1 MHKDSAPVLDVG
13 RPDMH
18 CTCHIF
24 EAIPNLTQSISSIQV
39 VNNQPYHFMKFDRF
53 VFIVILS
60 LVKTTTLVSATDAPT
75 KSPTAPPTVYA
86 GTSKWYVSYEDQ
98 VCKQDCEVADG
109 SECGGI
115 TRDSFTIANG
125 LYATAGACC
134 SARLSYLDVNYCED
148 RSLATPVGT
157 DMYYAKQSD
166 GYCVQD
172 TGDTMATVTDKLY
185 DGADACCS
193 GAMSWIPSV
202 YCTSRSE
209 AVAADRFSDKW
220 FGE

>member
-1 MHKDSAPVLDVG
+1 
-13 RPDMH
+13 MH